1 MMPKQAR
8 QREFTGRHMLFT
20 MIGGFGIVM
29 AVNFYMASLAT
40 SGFGGVIVENTYV
53 ASQKFNGWLD
63 EAEKQDA
70 LGWSAQPI
78 RADDGHL
85 ILQTE
90 GVPEFALASATIR
103 RPLGDLEAGELSFSR
118 MPDGTFRSTTPLADG
133 RWIVRLEMTS
143 AGQSWKKEYRLL

>member
-1 MMPKQAR
+1 MAKQAGR
-8 QREFTGRHMLFT
+8 REFTGRHMLFT
-20 MIGGFGIVM
+20 MTGGFGIVM

-70 LGWSAQPI
+70 LGWSVQPV

-90 GVPEFALASATIR
+90 GVPELALASATIR

-118 MPDGTFRSTTPLADG
+118 MPDGTFRSNTPLADG
-133 RWIVRLEMTS
+133 RWIVRLQMTS

>member
-1 MMPKQAR
+1 MPKEAG

-70 LGWSAQPI
+70 LGWNAQAV
-78 RADDGHL
+78 RTDDGHL
-85 ILQTE
+85 VLRTE
-90 GVPEFALASATIR
+90 GVPDLALASATIR
-103 RPLGDLEAGELSFSR
+103 RPLGDLEAGELAFSR
-118 MPDGTFRSTTPLADG
+118 MRDGTFRSTAPLADG
-133 RWIVRLEMTS
+133 RWIVRLEITS
-143 AGQSWKKEYRLL
+143 AGQSWKKEYQLL